1 MRVLSWDEG
10 LCQSE
15 RDLGGLVASR
25 LNRSH
30 QCAQVVEKANGILA
44 CISTSVAS
52 RDREGILP
60 LYSALVRPHLDYRVQ
75 FWAPHSKKA
84 IE

>member
-1 MRVLSWDEG
+1 MIS
-10 LCQSE
+10 
-15 RDLGGLVASR
+15 
-25 LNRSH
+25 
-30 QCAQVVEKANGILA
+30 KANGILA

-60 LYSALVRPHLDYRVQ
+60 LDPALVRLHLDDWVQ